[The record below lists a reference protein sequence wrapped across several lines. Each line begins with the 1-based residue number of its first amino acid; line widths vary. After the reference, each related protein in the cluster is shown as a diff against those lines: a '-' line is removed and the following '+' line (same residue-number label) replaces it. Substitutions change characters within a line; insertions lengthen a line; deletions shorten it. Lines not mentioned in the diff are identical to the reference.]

1 MAGDWIPMRLD
12 LCDDPAVLEMA
23 DILNQP
29 EEYVV
34 GCLHKVW
41 SWASRNCHDGTVTGV
56 TKMSLSRAVKLPE
69 AVSAMVA
76 VGWLVEGKGADGRP
90 FVSFPKWENWLS
102 KSAKARLQNSMN
114 QRKAR
119 QIKVS
124 ADQADEPKRI
134 GLVVDL
140 SRSDR
145 DKTATT
151 VQKSTVQESIL
162 ENPLNPP
169 QGGEVADPSKG
180 TNEQPPAQ
188 DPPAADPPPKR
199 KPKETVGE
207 FLVPPRL
214 DSPEVREALE
224 AFERMRVDIGHR
236 IKDRSRLCLGW
247 DRAYRDKIH
256 LLDCIQF
263 ATANEYQGIKP
274 RYIEPERSPATGRPM
289 KRESDLPKLDSNW
302 EPA

>member
-1 MAGDWIPMRLD
+1 MAGDWIKIEHGLLGKPEVMLLADTLD
-12 LCDDPAVLEMA
+12 
-23 DILNQP
+23 ISH
-29 EEYVV
+29 Y
-34 GCLHKVW
+34 
-41 SWASRNCHDGTVTGV
+41 
-56 TKMSLSRAVKLPE
+56 E
-69 AVSAMVA
+69 AVGHLVA
-76 VGWLVEGKGADGRP
+76 FWQWVDLNMSPECPQVKGTKKGLDRVAGRDGFADALVSVGWLEVQDGVVFIP
-90 FVSFPKWENWLS
+90 GYEVHLS
-102 KSAKARLQNSMN
+102 KSAKERAKGQKKKAM
-114 QRKAR
+114 QR
-119 QIKVS
+119 IKLS
-124 ADQADEPKRI
+124 PNEGDKQGDKNGTKGGTREEKRREE
-134 GLVVDL
+134 LVN
-140 SRSDR
+140 
-145 DKTATT
+145 T
-151 VQKSTVQESIL
+151 
-162 ENPLNPP
+162 PLIP
-169 QGGEVADPSKG
+169 QGGEVADPLKG

-188 DPPAADPPPKR
+188 DPPAADPPQKR

-247 DRAYRDKIH
+247 DKAYRDKIH

>member
-23 DILNQP
+23 DIIDQP
-29 EEYVV
+29 DEYVV

-56 TKMSLSRAVKLPE
+56 TILSLSRAVKLPT
-69 AVSAMVA
+69 AVAAMA
-76 VGWLVEGKGADGRP
+76 KVGWLVEGKGEDGRP
-90 FVSFPKWENWLS
+90 FISFPKWENWLS

-114 QRKAR
+114 QRNARELKELEAAKAAKER
-119 QIKVS
+119 HDSVT
-124 ADQADEPKRI
+124 A
-134 GLVVDL
+134 L
-140 SRSDR
+140 SRSDS
-145 DKTATT
+145 DKTVTT
-151 VQKSTVQESIL
+151 VQKSTEEKSIL

-169 QGGEVADPSKG
+169 KGGEVVAPPKGDQKPKATEPPSDEK
-180 TNEQPPAQ
+180 
-188 DPPAADPPPKR
+188 PKR

-214 DSPEVREALE
+214 DSPEIREALE

-247 DRAYRDKIH
+247 DKAYRDKTH

-274 RYIEPERSPATGRPM
+274 RYIEPERSPATGKPI
-289 KRESDLPKLDSNW
+289 KRESDLPKVDSNW

>member
-23 DILNQP
+23 DIIDQP

-56 TKMSLSRAVKLPE
+56 TILSLSRAVKLPT
-69 AVSAMVA
+69 AVAAMA
-76 VGWLVEGKGADGRP
+76 KVGWLTEGKGEDGRP
-90 FVSFPKWENWLS
+90 FIGFPKWENWLS

-114 QRKAR
+114 QRNARELKELEAAKAAKER
-119 QIKVS
+119 HDSVT
-124 ADQADEPKRI
+124 A
-134 GLVVDL
+134 L
-140 SRSDR
+140 SLSDR
-145 DKTATT
+145 DKTVTT
-151 VQKSTVQESIL
+151 EQKSTEQKSIS

-169 QGGEVADPSKG
+169 KGGEVVAPLKG
-180 TNEQPPAQ
+180 DQKPKATEPPP
-188 DPPAADPPPKR
+188 DEKPKR

-214 DSPEVREALE
+214 DSPEIREALE

-247 DRAYRDKIH
+247 DKAYRDKTH

-274 RYIEPERSPATGRPM
+274 RYIEPERSPATGKPI
-289 KRESDLPKLDSNW
+289 KRESDLPKVDSNW

>member
-1 MAGDWIPMRLD
+1 MAGDWIKFETSTSDKPEVWAMAQSLGIDADAVVGKLLRVWAWFDQQTQEGNAVGNGASVTSSVTKALLD
-12 LCDDPAVLEMA
+12 RRVGVSGFCDSMILSGWMA
-23 DILNQP
+23 D
-29 EEYVV
+29 
-34 GCLHKVW
+34 
-41 SWASRNCHDGTVTGV
+41 DGQ
-56 TKMSLSRAVKLPE
+56 SLTLPN
-69 AVSAMVA
+69 
-76 VGWLVEGKGADGRP
+76 
-90 FVSFPKWENWLS
+90 F
-102 KSAKARLQNSMN
+102 
-114 QRKAR
+114 
-119 QIKVS
+119 
-124 ADQADEPKRI
+124 
-134 GLVVDL
+134 
-140 SRSDR
+140 DR
-145 DKTATT
+145 HNGKTAKTRAMT
-151 VQKSTVQESIL
+151 AKRVATHKAKSNADSVTSSVSGALPREEKRREEL
-162 ENPLNPP
+162 VNTPLIP
-169 QGGEVADPSKG
+169 QGGEAADPLKG

-207 FLVPPRL
+207 FQVPPRL

-224 AFERMRVDIGHR
+224 AFEKMRVDIGHR

-247 DRAYRDKIH
+247 DKAYRDKIH

>member
-69 AVSAMVA
+69 AVAAMLA

-114 QRKAR
+114 QRNAR
-119 QIKVS
+119 QLK
-124 ADQADEPKRI
+124 ALEDQTPEPKRI

-140 SRSDR
+140 SRSDS
-145 DKTATT
+145 DKTVTT
-151 VQKSTVQESIL
+151 VQESTVQESIQ
-162 ENPLNPP
+162 EIPPLSPK
-169 QGGEVADPSKG
+169 GE
-180 TNEQPPAQ
+180 T
-188 DPPAADPPPKR
+188 ADPPKMDPLSHRRR

-224 AFERMRVDIGHR
+224 AFERMRRNIGHPIR
-236 IKDRSRLCLGW
+236 DRCNVCRGW
-247 DRAYRDKIH
+247 DQAYRDRDH
-256 LLDCIQF
+256 LLACINLT
-263 ATANEYQGIKP
+263 TANEWQGIKP
-274 RYIEPERSPATGRPM
+274 SHVDLRSQPAIDPKRKPLEVRPERHFR
-289 KRESDLPKLDSNW
+289 
-302 EPA
+302 

>member
-23 DILNQP
+23 DILDQP

-69 AVSAMVA
+69 AVSAMLA

-90 FVSFPKWENWLS
+90 FITFPKWENWLS

-114 QRKAR
+114 QRNAR
-119 QIKVS
+119 QLK
-124 ADQADEPKRI
+124 ALEDQTPEPKRL
-134 GLVVDL
+134 GLVTNP

-145 DKTATT
+145 DKTVTT
-151 VQKSTVQESIL
+151 VQDSTVQNSIL
-162 ENPLNPP
+162 NTPLIP
-169 QGGEVADPSKG
+169 QGGEAGKSSTG
-180 TNEQPPAQ
+180 TNEQ
-188 DPPAADPPPKR
+188 PPAADPPPKR

-214 DSPEVREALE
+214 DSPEIREALE

-247 DRAYRDKIH
+247 DKAYRDKTH
-256 LLDCIQF
+256 LLDCIQY
-263 ATANEYQGIKP
+263 AIANEYQGIKP
-274 RYIEPERSPATGRPM
+274 RYIEPERNPATGRPI